1 MPTLNYVPEFPWNAL
16 YLFYGFVWIILGFTL
31 AGEIA
36 GRSFKLL
43 SGLSRKRSLWQIAA
57 GIAVLS
63 LVIGLFWA
71 PETFSM
77 IECINAVSGY
87 FAVVSSCSPIYYW
100 IKSFRI
106 KSRGV
111 RIACLVTLFPLM
123 TYSVYCCVKLLLFLL
138 FIGF

>member
-1 MPTLNYVPEFPWNAL
+1 MPTLNYVSSFLWNAL
-16 YLFYGFVWIILGFTL
+16 YLFYGFVWIFLAFTL

-63 LVIGLFWA
+63 LAIGIFWA
-71 PETFSM
+71 PETFWTNS
-77 IECINAVSGY
+77 EGY
-87 FAVVSSCSPIYYW
+87 VLYLYFLVVSSFAPTYYW
-100 IKSFRI
+100 IRAFCI

-111 RIACLVTLFPLM
+111 RIACLVALLPLM
-123 TYSVYCCVKLLLFLL
+123 TFSVYTCFRFLVLL
-138 FIGF
+138 GF